1 MAKFDFNTSRYARL
15 WGKSESDA
23 RLLTTVVNDE
33 NIIGVNTSWYLTQ
46 GSIDPS
52 FTPVD
57 SNGLATFTVRERA
70 LKAAPMADLRAPL
83 GDAIQADAEG
93 VNMYS
98 ASIPDFT
105 TRKFV
110 DTAMS
115 LADKQKRYEAVGN
128 DEEIM
133 KQWVKDIT
141 WLRASMDGTMNW
153 LTAQLM
159 TKGFINYTK
168 IGRGVYSPIHKADIP
183 ADNFCKAGEKV
194 WTDPQATIITYMQEI
209 EDKYRQKWGWSGAMK
224 WQMTKNF
231 FLRVFMKNQE
241 VLDKVNEFRTLQ
253 DLVSVSF
260 SSLNQ
265 DIFNNAWEQIR
276 LAFGLSRIEMVE
288 EKEFNSNHEGESFVH
303 GWDDKYVVLRPEG
316 DAVRFMRK
324 QILDETYAPYLNDST
339 QRSLTS
345 FNGGLG
351 TLVNT
356 VTPNGL
362 YKQWETVVWF
372 SCVPAL
378 VEFTKHVIVD
388 TSSANG

>member
-33 NIIGVNTSWYLTQ
+33 KIIGVNTSWYLTQ

-70 LKAAPMADLRAPL
+70 WKAAPMADLRAPL

-133 KQWVKDIT
+133 KQWVLQLQK
-141 WLRASMDGTMNW
+141 LRESMDST
-153 LTAQLM
+153 LTWMTAKLM
-159 TKGFINYTK
+159 TTGKIVYTGIGKGIFA
-168 IGRGVYSPIHKADIP
+168 PIHKADIP
-183 ADNFCKAGEKV
+183 AENFCKAGEKA
-194 WTDPQATIITYMQEI
+194 WTDPNAKIITYMQNI
-209 EDKYRQKWGWSGAMK
+209 EARYKQAWGWNGAMK

-231 FLRVFMKNQE
+231 FLNTFIKNQE
-241 VLDKVNEFRTLQ
+241 VLDKVNEFRTLN
-253 DLVSVSF
+253 DLISVSF
-260 SSLNQ
+260 NTLNL
-265 DIFNNAWEQIR
+265 DIFNNVWNQIR
-276 LAFGLSRIEMVE
+276 TAYGISPIELVE
-288 EKEFNSNHEGESFVH
+288 EKEYNETEQSSDFVQ
-303 GWDDKYVVLRPEG
+303 GWEDKYVVLRPTG

-324 QILDETYAPYLNDST
+324 QILDQTYKKYLNT
-339 QRSLTS
+339 AITRNFAPLA
-345 FNGGLG
+345 GGLG
-351 TLVNT
+351 TVVNT
-356 VTPNGL
+356 TVPNGL
-362 YKQWETVVWF
+362 YNEWQTTIMF

-378 VEFTKHVIVD
+378 IEFTKHVIVD
-388 TSSANG
+388 VSKAGS

>member
-23 RLLTTVVNDE
+23 RLLATVVNDE

-128 DEEIM
+128 DE
-133 KQWVKDIT
+133 
-141 WLRASMDGTMNW
+141 
-153 LTAQLM
+153 
-159 TKGFINYTK
+159 
-168 IGRGVYSPIHKADIP
+168 
-183 ADNFCKAGEKV
+183 
-194 WTDPQATIITYMQEI
+194 
-209 EDKYRQKWGWSGAMK
+209 
-224 WQMTKNF
+224 
-231 FLRVFMKNQE
+231 
-241 VLDKVNEFRTLQ
+241 
-253 DLVSVSF
+253 
-260 SSLNQ
+260 
-265 DIFNNAWEQIR
+265 
-276 LAFGLSRIEMVE
+276 
-288 EKEFNSNHEGESFVH
+288 
-303 GWDDKYVVLRPEG
+303 
-316 DAVRFMRK
+316 
-324 QILDETYAPYLNDST
+324 
-339 QRSLTS
+339 
-345 FNGGLG
+345 
-351 TLVNT
+351 
-356 VTPNGL
+356 
-362 YKQWETVVWF
+362 
-372 SCVPAL
+372 
-378 VEFTKHVIVD
+378 
-388 TSSANG
+388 